1 MKFDGDKIVCR
12 QDISFVCFKN
22 KYIKY
27 NILIKRAELGQKRRY
42 ISCGSHVNHFIIE
55 RYSPHGVLLARLRCD
70 GYDEDERRDLGEAQ
84 LEYLHRF
91 TLRVQLKNPGDIVNY
106 VSKTA

>member
-1 MKFDGDKIVCR
+1 M
-12 QDISFVCFKN
+12 
-22 KYIKY
+22 
-27 NILIKRAELGQKRRY
+27 
-42 ISCGSHVNHFIIE
+42 
-55 RYSPHGVLLARLRCD
+55 RCD